1 LCLKCKREKD
11 VSINLEFTEQITSS
25 GDMLAVSFRKVDKQ
39 MGKGIWADKE
49 IVARRNRLNFEPS
62 TLLPHID
69 FDQDVESILNNFCV
83 NHPGQSGGGI
93 EADELRLTG

>member
-1 LCLKCKREKD
+1 
-11 VSINLEFTEQITSS
+11 
-25 GDMLAVSFRKVDKQ
+25 MLAVSFRKVDKQ

-62 TLLPHID
+62 TLLPQID
-69 FDQDVESILNNFCV
+69 FDQDHESVLNNFRV
-83 NHPGQSGGGI
+83 NHPDQSSFGI